1 MKDMN
6 KHTKLRI
13 ESWCKKFCQITSNI
27 VWKKNRNLH
36 AICLLDM
43 ILNQNFEEPYNKF
56 PPEGPLPFL
65 SQAIVKSKLSDKIFN
80 YSNNA
85 QKNGKNFGMKKS
97 KSYDVL
103 KRNNLENE
111 INKCNDIELLKRLVD
126 KLNNKVEETNKIIKE
141 QNEENNILNQK
152 VTQLEKLLKSYKI

>member
-27 VWKKNRNLH
+27 SWKKNRNLH

-43 ILNQNFEEPYNKF
+43 ILNENFEEPYNKF

-65 SQAIVKSKLSDKIFN
+65 SQAIVKSKLSNKILNF
-80 YSNNA
+80 SNNNR
-85 QKNGKNFGMKKS
+85 KTENFGIKRS
-97 KSYDVL
+97 KSYD
-103 KRNNLENE
+103 KFRKYNLEKE
-111 INKCNDIELLKRLVD
+111 INKCNDIDLLKRLVE
-126 KLNNKVEETNKIIKE
+126 KLQNKVDETNNIIKA
-141 QNEENNILNQK
+141 QNEENKILNDK